1 MGKGKKTELAKMARI
16 GKTRMKFLVCAW
28 REKIEGDKN
37 RERESC
43 AFYQRVAKGY
53 LRNTRDT
60 HK

>member
-37 RERESC
+37 REK
-43 AFYQRVAKGY
+43 RVVHSINGWQKG
-53 LRNTRDT
+53 T
-60 HK
+60 